1 MKRVLAALMVWALV
15 AAPALP
21 APRPVQR
28 ASKPPVLVE
37 MFTAQGCSSCN
48 DAGEHFNDLAKTP
61 GVLALTFSVDYWNYL
76 GWEDSFAKPE
86 FVERQRA
93 YVRAFGLREV
103 YTPQVVIGGRSQVS
117 GIKTAKVDSLVA
129 QAVKA
134 PADPP
139 DMLFMAS
146 GRVAVGSGRAPKG
159 GAEVWLIRYDPRA
172 LEVQVKR
179 GDNRGETLIQR
190 NVVRELVRLGA
201 WKGRPT
207 SYKVPA
213 AKTDDLA
220 TVVVVQA
227 PRGGRVIGLLQ
238 DDDRS

>member
-1 MKRVLAALMVWALV
+1 MVWALA

-21 APRPVQR
+21 APRSP
-28 ASKPPVLVE
+28 KPPVLVE

-76 GWEDSFAKPE
+76 GWEDSFARPE

-103 YTPQVVIGGRSQVS
+103 YTPQVVIGGRTQVS
-117 GIKTAKVDSLVA
+117 GIKTTKVDSLVA
-129 QAVKA
+129 QAVKTS
-134 PADPP
+134 ADPP

-146 GRVAVGSGRAPKG
+146 GRVAVGSGRAPRG
-159 GAEVWLIRYDPRA
+159 GAEVWLIRYDPRPQ
-172 LEVQVKR
+172 EVQVKR
-179 GDNRGETLIQR
+179 GDNRGETLVQR
-190 NVVRELVRLGA
+190 NVVRELVRLGV

-207 SYKVPA
+207 SYRVPA
-213 AKTDDLA
+213 AKTDDLSS
-220 TVVVVQA
+220 VVVVQV
-227 PRGGRVIGLLQ
+227 PRGGRVIGVLQ
-238 DDDRS
+238 DAER